1 MEEIK
6 MEKEIYVVVK
16 NKALNGC
23 VGKLYHDYDCCFDDY
38 RTNEYDVDLEVDMEQ
53 GQQIIADYLIKDL
66 PCNPNSIH
74 FMNEER
80 FYAYL
85 INRVNRVVDIFCN
98 RYGMLVPDSDINGAY
113 IEGNTLYVE
122 IKVGDDILVLEND
135 VEYLIDCKNDKDF
148 CKEIVSMFID
158 TVKWFKSNKRLDDLV
173 NANYVLM
180 KENEILKKYM
190 E

>member
-38 RTNEYDVDLEVDMEQ
+38 RTNEYGVDLEVDMEQ

-80 FYAYL
+80 LYAYL

-113 IEGNTLYVE
+113 IEGNMLYVE
-122 IKVGDDILVLEND
+122 IKVGDDTLVLEND

-148 CKEIVSMFID
+148 YKEIVGMFID
-158 TVKWFKSNKRLDDLV
+158 TVEWFKSNKRLDDLV
-173 NANYVLM
+173 NASYVLM
-180 KENEILKKYM
+180 KKEILKKYM